1 MSTPPLDPN
10 SLFASG
16 QRTEMYDD
24 RAANYPTLGNE
35 EAAQPTSPPAPVIRD
50 ESPAP
55 VQPLTGAVIEHG
67 GTQELVPVSR
77 RDRAAEP
84 APGLWQRLMIKMG
97 AAKAPP
103 TQHELED
110 AENERIIRQSTW
122 TRAMSVVVA
131 NPKGQS
137 AKTPLTLLVAGALA
151 DVRGGGVVA
160 WEATEVP
167 GDLADAAEGSP
178 PRGLTELIAGADT
191 VHSAGTLAG
200 YTAPQSSHAA
210 VIGSVSGRQEMTP
223 EEVRRLRALL
233 GTYYQIDVAD
243 TANNL
248 QRPMMTEVLG
258 GADAVVVPCVVN
270 HKSAR
275 GLQKAWRAVE
285 RAGVPTSRV
294 VLVVTHDGG
303 TEDPE
308 FGQHLQ
314 DQLHHNYSV
323 RAVVEVPYDP
333 AIRRDGELSY
343 SDLQPM
349 TRHTIRRVAR
359 HVVEAFNDA
368 PMTKPNHHG
377 SE

>member
-167 GDLADAAEGSP
+167 GDLSEAAHC
-178 PRGLTELIAGADT
+178 RAVIAKAVEEFGKVDVLVSNAAYQMTRESLEEIPDEEWEHTFKLNVGAYFY
-191 VHSAGTLAG
+191 LAK
-200 YTAPQSSHAA
+200 AA
-210 VIGSVSGRQEMTP
+210 VPHMAPGSAIIGRLTRRSRTSTM
-223 EEVRRLRALL
+223 RRLPLSVAARDSSRRSELNPRTSEATCPMECRVTESSPRL
-233 GTYYQIDVAD
+233 G
-243 TANNL
+243 
-248 QRPMMTEVLG
+248 
-258 GADAVVVPCVVN
+258 
-270 HKSAR
+270 S
-275 GLQKAWRAVE
+275 
-285 RAGVPTSRV
+285 
-294 VLVVTHDGG
+294 
-303 TEDPE
+303 
-308 FGQHLQ
+308 
-314 DQLHHNYSV
+314 
-323 RAVVEVPYDP
+323 
-333 AIRRDGELSY
+333 
-343 SDLQPM
+343 
-349 TRHTIRRVAR
+349 TRS
-359 HVVEAFNDA
+359 
-368 PMTKPNHHG
+368 M
-377 SE
+377 